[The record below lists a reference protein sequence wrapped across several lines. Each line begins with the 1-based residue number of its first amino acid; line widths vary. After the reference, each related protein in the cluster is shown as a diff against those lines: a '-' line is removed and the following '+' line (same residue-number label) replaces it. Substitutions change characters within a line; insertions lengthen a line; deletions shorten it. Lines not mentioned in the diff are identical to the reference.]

1 MASYIIIFGLLVIM
15 IDDCLK
21 KGKGNNKNSNEGAI

>member
-1 MASYIIIFGLLVIM
+1 MASYILIFGILAIM

-21 KGKGNNKNSNEGAI
+21 KGKGNNNSNNKGAI